1 MSDRDASC
9 PLPTLYQSRS
19 LGCVPCVLPSPQP
32 TTSPRLLLDRQTDR
46 VRVRSKPTGH
56 GLPDGL
62 VDCLCGRKPKVTP
75 SGCVPSAPFTLS
87 VQIQMPLALALAL
100 SRFILK
106 VVDFGFF
113 GFAKQLTRGDLSPSP
128 GSSLNLYRLT
138 PCRHR
143 DTQIHAVI
151 HSGTR

>member
-1 MSDRDASC
+1 MRAARS
-9 PLPTLYQSRS
+9 PTLYQSRS
-19 LGCVPCVLPSPQP
+19 LGCVPSVLPWPQP
-32 TTSPRLLLDRQTDR
+32 TTPPRLLLDRQIDR

-75 SGCVPSAPFTLS
+75 SGCVPSAPFTLNS
-87 VQIQMPLALALAL
+87 DSALALVTGSRTGTV
-100 SRFILK
+100 SRFIFI

-128 GSSLNLYRLT
+128 GSSLNYFVSPPVDT
-138 PCRHR
+138 E
-143 DTQIHAVI
+143 TQIHAVI